1 VDWSFFLPIDGQQ
14 VPFLRPQLAYK
25 VDSSLQAPLG
35 VLPVQAA
42 GDGVTNLASR
52 TCCRAE
58 QLGLP
63 SGQDIARAMGLP
75 VLRDDQ
81 LLVGKAIPP
90 EVAPDGTVTREYTP
104 LTDLSA
110 DFAGRA
116 PFWTFVFTEAMNQA
130 FNISDGD
137 IQGEQAR
144 PMTLGPVAS
153 EIVSEVFAGM
163 LETDRSSVLF
173 QPGFTPNPLFTAN
186 SDGQFGFAQLIQ
198 AATGQNVALGT
209 TAVAATSPSAVGV
222 TVPAVVDGMQTGAGV
237 DVATNTTVTVNLGA
251 RVDLK
256 RIHLAWS
263 GDAGTAQV
271 VVQVSDG
278 ETFNTVASGAASV
291 LTEIAGQLG
300 PARQVRVM
308 VSGAPAGLTLSEIEA
323 FRQEKLT

>member
-1 VDWSFFLPIDGQQ
+1 
-14 VPFLRPQLAYK
+14 
-25 VDSSLQAPLG
+25 
-35 VLPVQAA
+35 
-42 GDGVTNLASR
+42 
-52 TCCRAE
+52 
-58 QLGLP
+58 
-63 SGQDIARAMGLP
+63 
-75 VLRDDQ
+75 
-81 LLVGKAIPP
+81 
-90 EVAPDGTVTREYTP
+90 
-104 LTDLSA
+104 
-110 DFAGRA
+110 
-116 PFWTFVFTEAMNQA
+116 MNQA
-130 FNISDGD
+130 FNISDND
-137 IQGEQAR
+137 IQGEQVR
-144 PMTLGPVAS
+144 PMTLGPVGS
-153 EIVSEVFAGM
+153 EVVAEVFAGM

-173 QPGFTPNPLFTAN
+173 QPGFTVNPLFTAN
-186 SDGQFGFAQLIQ
+186 SDGRFGFAQLIQ

-209 TAVAATSPSAVGV
+209 TAIAATSPGAVGM
-222 TVPAVVDGMQTGAGV
+222 TVPAVVDGIQTGAGV
-237 DVATNTTVTVNLGA
+237 DVATDTTVTVNLGA